1 MGKPFDNGIFSCF
14 SDYRLCLLSF
24 CLPCYTVGKNA
35 EHLGDDC
42 LLHGLLTAIGF
53 GFGPLLR
60 WRLRQEKDIEGSMV
74 MDVLVY
80 IVVPCCALIQE
91 AKEIGWALP
100 KSVVKAGNS
109 AENATNKDDTAV
121 DQTQEMSRE

>member
-1 MGKPFDNGIFSCF
+1 
-14 SDYRLCLLSF
+14 
-24 CLPCYTVGKNA
+24 
-35 EHLGDDC
+35 
-42 LLHGLLTAIGF
+42 
-53 GFGPLLR
+53 
-60 WRLRQEKDIEGSMV
+60 MV